1 MRKTSLDALICCVGM
16 MLRSSLLTALFA
28 AGPGALLTAPAAA
41 QEARPL
47 GANLEDFAYPWPV
60 SWFEVT
66 VGAAPAQ
73 MAYMDIQPVRP
84 NGRSVVL
91 LHGKNFCGATWEDT
105 ARALSNAGYRVLIP
119 DQIGFCKSSKPRE
132 AQYTFAMLARFTHQ
146 LMREQGMEDAV
157 VVGHSAGGML
167 AMHFALMFPD
177 AVDHLVLINP
187 LGLADRMA
195 EGVPYV
201 PLDGLI
207 KQEERKNFAS
217 IKQYQRDTYY
227 HGNWEPRYDRWVE
240 MLAGQYASDAAQDVV
255 LAQAKTS
262 EMILTQPVAQHF
274 ERLAM
279 PVTVMIGML
288 DTTTFGKGQAP
299 PDVAERLRPI
309 PELASDAVARIP
321 DATLVTFPDLG
332 HSPQVEAPGP
342 FEERLLAALDSR
354 TATHP

>member
-1 MRKTSLDALICCVGM
+1 
-16 MLRSSLLTALFA
+16 MLRALPLTALVA
-28 AGPGALLTAPAAA
+28 VGLSALLAGPAAA

-47 GANLEDFAYPWPV
+47 GANLENFAYPWPV
-60 SWFEVT
+60 DRFEVA
-66 VGAAPAQ
+66 VGDTQGQ
-73 MAYMDIQPVRP
+73 MAYMDVQPVRP

-132 AQYTFAMLARFTHQ
+132 AQYTFAMLARFTHE

-157 VVGHSAGGML
+157 VIGHSAGGML

-177 AVDHLVLINP
+177 AVDHLVLVNP
-187 LGLADRMA
+187 LGLTDRMA

-201 PLDGLI
+201 PLDALI
-207 KQEERKNFAS
+207 EQEQKKNSAS
-217 IKQYQRDTYY
+217 IKQYQLGTYY
-227 HGNWEPRYDRWVE
+227 HGEWEPRYDRWVE
-240 MLAGQYASDAAQDVV
+240 MLAGQYASDAAEDVV

-299 PDVAERLRPI
+299 PEVAERLRPI
-309 PELASDAVARIP
+309 PELAPDAVARIP
-321 DATLVTFPDLG
+321 DATLVTFSDLG
-332 HSPQVEAPGP
+332 HSPQVEAPDQ
-342 FEERLLAALDSR
+342 FEEQLLAALNSR
-354 TATHP
+354 TEE

>member
-1 MRKTSLDALICCVGM
+1 MVHLPSLAALI
-16 MLRSSLLTALFA
+16 ALA
-28 AGPGALLTAPAAA
+28 ISVSVAMPAAA
-41 QEARPL
+41 QEPRPL

-60 SWFEVT
+60 NRFEVA
-66 VGAAPAQ
+66 VGAAQGQ
-73 MAYMDIQPVRP
+73 MAYMDVQPVRP

-132 AQYTFAMLARFTHQ
+132 AQYTFAMLAQFTHE
-146 LMREQGMEDAV
+146 LMRELDMEDAV
-157 VVGHSAGGML
+157 VIGHSAGGML

-177 AVDHLVLINP
+177 AVDHLVLVNP
-187 LGLADRMA
+187 LGLTDRMA
-195 EGVPYV
+195 EGVPYL
-201 PLDGLI
+201 PLNVLI
-207 KQEERKNFAS
+207 EQEQQKNSAS
-217 IKQYQRDTYY
+217 IKQYQLDTYY
-227 HGNWEPRYDRWVE
+227 HGEWEPRYDRWVE
-240 MLAGQYASDAAQDVV
+240 MLAGQYASEGAEDVY

-274 ERLAM
+274 ERLAV

-299 PDVAERLRPI
+299 PEVAERLRPI
-309 PELASDAVARIP
+309 PELAPDAVARIP

-332 HSPQVEAPGP
+332 HSPQVEAPDQ
-342 FEERLLAALDSR
+342 FEERLLAALNSR
-354 TATHP
+354 TVE